1 MDLDLVVNIID
12 ENGYLGL
19 FLWLWFG
26 VFILPVPNE
35 VILMTVGMAS
45 SQGALTPMLAFGV
58 TYLGISAAFT
68 SSYFFGR
75 VIGRRLLQI
84 MRRKKRFANS
94 IESAMGLMQKYHA
107 FSLSLSCFVPGARYL
122 VPILYG
128 ISRLSFRTFAIFAYS
143 GAFIWV
149 LIAFVL
155 GYLFGDK
162 MDLIMRYSDELWLVV
177 LAGVIVF
184 ITIMVRRRKVKETAT
199 EMDQAI
205 YQERQHK

>member
-35 VILMTVGMAS
+35 VILMTVGMSS

-75 VIGRRLLQI
+75 VIGRRLLRI
-84 MRRKKRFANS
+84 MRRKKRLANS

-122 VPILYG
+122 VPFLYG
-128 ISRLSFRTFAIFAYS
+128 ISRLSFRTFAIFAYT

-184 ITIMVRRRKVKETAT
+184 ITIMVWRRKFKETDT
-199 EMDQAI
+199 EMEKAI

>member
-1 MDLDLVVNIID
+1 
-12 ENGYLGL
+12 
-19 FLWLWFG
+19 
-26 VFILPVPNE
+26 
-35 VILMTVGMAS
+35 LMTVGMAS

-122 VPILYG
+122 VPTLYG
-128 ISRLSFRTFAIFAYS
+128 ISRLSFKTFAIFAYS

-184 ITIMVRRRKVKETAT
+184 ITIMARRRKVKETAT